1 MKYKVGDL
9 VLLKH
14 CEYKPRPPW
23 KRRHELPQSDLYNSH
38 GIITK
43 VEKYIDIFVNPSEL
57 LNHPTESDNGYIWLS
72 HVDGIEYY
80 LFEDEITGE
89 VVK

>member
-9 VLLKH
+9 VLLNH

-23 KRRHELPQSDLYNSH
+23 TRRNELPQSDLYNSY

-43 VEKYIDIFVNPSEL
+43 VEKHIEILVNPSGYPSEK
-57 LNHPTESDNGYIWLS
+57 DNGYIWFS
-72 HVDGIEYY
+72 QVDGIEYY
-80 LFEDEITGE
+80 LYEDEITGE
-89 VVK
+89 IVSSNL